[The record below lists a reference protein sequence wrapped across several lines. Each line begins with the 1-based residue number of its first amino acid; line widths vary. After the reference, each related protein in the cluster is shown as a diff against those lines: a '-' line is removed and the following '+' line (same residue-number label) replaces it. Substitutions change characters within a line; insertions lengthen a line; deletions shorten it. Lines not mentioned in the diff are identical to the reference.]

1 MVVVLRVPSIVAVS
15 VGMTMK
21 VRVPVSVGVTAGSSD
36 ISTQEQKHSEAG
48 DNQPGD
54 RTEPRIKLL
63 RHDVTRCV
71 QRDRSEKV
79 DARRVGGGHNQTQ
92 QASVRRGPSRPHQIG
107 GHNRLS
113 VAGLESV

>member
-1 MVVVLRVPSIVAVS
+1 MAIKMRVS
-15 VGMTMK
+15 
-21 VRVPVSVGVTAGSSD
+21 VSVGVAAGSSD
-36 ISTQEQKHSEAG
+36 ISPQEQKYSEAG

-71 QRDRSEKV
+71 QRDRSEEI

-92 QASVRRGPSRPHQIG
+92 QASVRRGRSRPHQIG